1 VARPSD
7 ALGLNTEETLI
18 SAVPIAAPER
28 KELRMRLRYPFVAA
42 VVLALALVPVALA
55 LKIAST
61 PPPNGDVGKSYTFR
75 FQPEA
80 GQGCTPY
87 EFKFLNGG
95 LPPGLSIGSDGTMS
109 GIPTTAGDYK
119 FYVEMKSC
127 AGNATQRQFSMSIL
141 AKLTITG
148 PEPLPDATINQ
159 PYSPVQL
166 TASGGT
172 ASSWAAGAGLPPGM
186 TLSSSGQLSG
196 TPTTSGDF
204 SFRVDVSGSA
214 TGDNHVFNLHVAAPL
229 VLGGPKDLDPKEPV
243 SLNWKVGAPVAWGV
257 KAAGGRQPYTYTS
270 TTLPT
275 GITLNPDGT
284 MVGAATAAGATPVT
298 FTVTDAAGGTDTLQ
312 VVITIKALLA
322 FSAIVKPKVGKVG
335 KVYSWKLP
343 VTGASKTKLFVASG
357 TYPPGLSLDETT
369 GILSGTPLQAGNY
382 KVKFWVLGDTG
393 TQISKTYAIKI
404 TP

>member
-1 VARPSD
+1 
-7 ALGLNTEETLI
+7 
-18 SAVPIAAPER
+18 
-28 KELRMRLRYPFVAA
+28 MRLRYPFVAA

-61 PPPNGDVGKSYTFR
+61 PPPNGEVGKTYTFR

-109 GIPTTAGDYK
+109 GTPTTAGDYQ

-127 AGNATQRQFSMSIL
+127 AGNATQRQFSMSIT

-148 PEPLPDATINQ
+148 PEPLPDATIDQ

-196 TPTTSGDF
+196 TPTASGDF

-243 SLNWKVGAPVAWGV
+243 SLNWKVGATVLWGV
-257 KAAGGRQPYTYTS
+257 KAAGGRGPYKYTS
-270 TTLPT
+270 DTLPV
-275 GITLNPDGT
+275 GLVLNIDDGT
-284 MVGAATAAGATPVT
+284 LTGVGTVAGTTPIT
-298 FTVTDAAGGTDTLQ
+298 FTVTDGAGATDTLS
-312 VVITIKALLA
+312 VVINIKSLLV
-322 FSAIVKPKVGKVG
+322 FGVTKPKAGKLG
-335 KVYSWKLP
+335 KAYSWKLP
-343 VTGASKTKLFVASG
+343 VTGASKTKLFLASG
-357 TYPPGLSLDETT
+357 AYPPGLSLDETT

-382 KVKFWVLGDTG
+382 KVKFWVLGDPG
-393 TQISKTYAIKI
+393 TQITKSYTIKI
-404 TP
+404 AR